1 MDAYIYKAALYCS
14 DCVEEIEEDL
24 KATCPVDPQAQ
35 HRHVPLYEAIEQGLF
50 DTDDYPAGP
59 YSDGGG
65 EADTPQHCE
74 GCGLF
79 LENSLTTD
87 GNNYVL
93 EALQELQ
100 EPTEYTNRAVLQEWS
115 DYYNYLTV

>member
-1 MDAYIYKAALYCS
+1 MDVYIYKAALYCS
-14 DCVEEIEEDL
+14 DCVEEIKEDL
-24 KATCPVDPQAQ
+24 KATCPVDTQD
-35 HRHVPLYEAIEQGLF
+35 IEQGLF

-59 YSDGGG
+59 YPDSGG
-65 EADTPQHCE
+65 EADSPQHCD

-79 LENSLTTD
+79 LKNSLTTD
-87 GNNYVL
+87 GNDYVL

-100 EPTEYTNRAVLQEWS
+100 EPTEYTNWAVLQEWS

>member
-14 DCVEEIEEDL
+14 DCVEEIKEDL
-24 KATCPVDPQAQ
+24 KATCPLDPQD
-35 HRHVPLYEAIEQGLF
+35 IEQGLF

-59 YSDGGG
+59 YPDSGG

-100 EPTEYTNRAVLQEWS
+100 EPTEYTNWAVLQEWS